1 MRIHRK
7 RRKSEDEETSYWLS
21 YSDMMAGLLLVFVLI
36 ISFTILQA
44 KAQYEAKEE
53 ELAEQALI
61 IFAQQEELTSK
72 ETLLDDQQTELDEKQ
87 SELDSKQSELEAA
100 KLLLDDQQTQLDEQK
115 SALEILQ
122 GLMEQ
127 QKAQLEE
134 KESVVVEQ
142 EAELAAQQEQL
153 DRIIGVK
160 TDLIEALKTQFDSSN
175 LSVSVDPDTGD
186 ITLNASILFDSDEYN
201 LTPSGEIFLTKFIPI
216 YISVLM
222 SPEFRDN
229 VSEII
234 IEGHTDTEGT
244 YEYNLELSQQR
255 ALAVASYCLSEE
267 NSLLDEEGLKA
278 LREILTANG
287 RSFSDPIYDE
297 NGEIDMDASR
307 RVEFKFRLN
316 DDQMVQ
322 EMINILNTGSENSTL
337 QLEDLLTPEEIAEL
351 ESYLTPAA
359 DSTEAG
365 GNAAEENYS
374 YEDYYPVE
382 GTDY

>member
-7 RRKSEDEETSYWLS
+7 RRKSDDEETSYWLS

-36 ISFTILQA
+36 ISLTVLQA
-44 KAQYEAKEE
+44 KTQYEEKEE

-72 ETLLDDQQTELDEKQ
+72 ETLLDDQQTQLDEQ
-87 SELDSKQSELEAA
+87 QSELEAA

-122 GLMEQ
+122 GLLDQQQEELDEKEALVGEQ
-127 QKAQLEE
+127 QE
-134 KESVVVEQ
+134 
-142 EAELAAQQEQL
+142 ELAAQQEQL

-160 TDLIEALKTQFDSSN
+160 TDLIEALKNRFNETS

-186 ITLNASILFDSDEYN
+186 ITLDANVLFESDEFN
-201 LTPSGEIFLTKFIPI
+201 LTESGEQLLTQFIPI

-222 SPEFRDN
+222 SPDFRDN

-255 ALAVASYCLSEE
+255 ALAVANFCLAAE
-267 NSLLDEEGLKA
+267 NELLDEAGMEA
-278 LREILTANG
+278 LRSILTANG
-287 RSFSDPIYDE
+287 RSFSDPVYDA
-297 NGEIDMDASR
+297 NGQIDMDASR

-316 DDQMVQ
+316 DDEMIQ
-322 EMINILNTGSENSTL
+322 EMINILN
-337 QLEDLLTPEEIAEL
+337 EE
-351 ESYLTPAA
+351 TQ
-359 DSTEAG
+359 
-365 GNAAEENYS
+365 N
-374 YEDYYPVE
+374 
-382 GTDY
+382 